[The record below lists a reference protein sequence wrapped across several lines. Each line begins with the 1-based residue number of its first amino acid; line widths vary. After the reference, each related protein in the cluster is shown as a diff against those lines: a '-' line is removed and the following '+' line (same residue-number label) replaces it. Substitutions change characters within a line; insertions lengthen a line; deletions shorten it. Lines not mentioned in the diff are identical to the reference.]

1 MSTASIESPARSV
14 PARDRVAWP
23 RLIWVAPLTM
33 LAALAVNFL
42 IRLVVQSL
50 NPRLARMPQLEQPM
64 ITLTMM
70 GCLAAI
76 VVFVLVGL
84 LVRDR
89 PFFWFRVIAIGALL
103 VSWLPDIALAI
114 GGAPAGTA
122 MRVVGPLATFG
133 SPPPR
138 GPGGGGPP
146 GGGPGGG
153 PAGGG
158 PGGPGGGPP
167 GGFSFTMPIEQV
179 LVLMLLHLATAVVC
193 IALLSTLMRDRSPSA
208 NTAS

>member
-14 PARDRVAWP
+14 PARERVAWP
-23 RLIWVAPLTM
+23 RLIWVAPLTVI
-33 LAALAVNFL
+33 AALAVNFL
-42 IRLVVQSL
+42 IRFVVQSL

-64 ITLTMM
+64 ITLTIM

-76 VVFVLVGL
+76 VVFVIVGL
-84 LVRDR
+84 VVRDR
-89 PFFWFRVIAIGALL
+89 PFFWYRVIAIGALL
-103 VSWLPDIALAI
+103 LSWLPDIALAI

-133 SPPPR
+133 SPPPS
-138 GPGGGGPP
+138 GPPP
-146 GGGPGGG
+146 GGGPGGGG

-179 LVLMLLHLATAVVC
+179 LVL
-193 IALLSTLMRDRSPSA
+193 
-208 NTAS
+208 